1 MKNLCFLKLSV
12 GVAVFAALQ
21 TPHLVVAQ
29 QAPPG
34 PIDQTFVINP
44 GDAPYAC
51 NFPLQGHIQGK
62 TGTLTLPGPR
72 FITLTTSPN
81 QNVTLTN
88 LNTKETVT
96 LNITG
101 TTKFHE
107 DQSFNKVYVVNG
119 RNLLGDPVAG
129 LVLGIGN
136 FNFIFDQGGNL
147 ITPLNGT
154 GRLLPVCPMLE

>member
-1 MKNLCFLKLSV
+1 MKNLCFLKLSAAV
-12 GVAVFAALQ
+12 GVAVALQ
-21 TPHLVVAQ
+21 MPHLVAAQ
-29 QAPPG
+29 QVPPG

-51 NFPLQGHIQGK
+51 NFALQLQIQGK
-62 TGTLTLPGPR
+62 SGTLTLPGPR
-72 FITLTTSPN
+72 LIITSPS
-81 QNVTLTN
+81 QYVMLTN
-88 LNTKETVT
+88 LNTKATVT

-101 TTKFHE
+101 TTQFHE
-107 DQSFNKVYVVNG
+107 DQSFNAVYVVNG

-154 GRLLPVCPMLE
+154 GRLLPVCAMLE